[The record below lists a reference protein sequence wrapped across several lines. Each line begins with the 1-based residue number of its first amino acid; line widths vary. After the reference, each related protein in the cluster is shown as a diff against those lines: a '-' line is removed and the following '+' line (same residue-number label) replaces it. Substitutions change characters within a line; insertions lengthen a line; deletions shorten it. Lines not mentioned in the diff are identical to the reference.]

1 MPRFV
6 SHHEVLVAAKRVA
19 DQIGTE
25 MSHKE
30 SISVYGFPRGGIPPA
45 YLIYNFLDESGYDV
59 GLTSTPEGADV
70 IIDDLIDSG
79 KTRDFCKANYPRAR
93 FYALFNKNCDD
104 GVYDST
110 WLVFPWETTAENDSS
125 GDDIVTRL
133 LQYIGEDVSREGLQ
147 ETPKRVMKAWRD
159 MTAGYAQDPAA
170 LLKTFEDGAEGVDE
184 MITVQNIPVWSLC
197 EHHMLPFFGA
207 ATISYIP
214 DREIVG
220 LSKLA
225 RVVDAFARRLQVQ
238 ERLTNQIADL
248 VNDTLKPLG
257 VGVHLRCRHLCMEA
271 RGVRT
276 HDSNTV
282 TTALRGVIGEEIAA
296 RAEFLNLVNR

>member
-1 MPRFV
+1 MILRGIVVDGPRAFEIGLV
-6 SHHEVLVAAKRVA
+6 HEVVDDPLARALEIAA
-19 DQIGTE
+19 E
-25 MSHKE
+25 FE
-30 SISVYGFPRGGIPPA
+30 
-45 YLIYNFLDESGYDV
+45 
-59 GLTSTPEGADV
+59 
-70 IIDDLIDSG
+70 
-79 KTRDFCKANYPRAR
+79 TR
-93 FYALFNKNCDD
+93 
-104 GVYDST
+104 
-110 WLVFPWETTAENDSS
+110 
-125 GDDIVTRL
+125 
-133 LQYIGEDVSREGLQ
+133 
-147 ETPKRVMKAWRD
+147 
-159 MTAGYAQDPAA
+159 
-170 LLKTFEDGAEGVDE
+170 GAEGVDE